1 MGWYGGNAGFTTHPV
16 GEKLPNQFGLHDMHG
31 NVWEWCEDVFN
42 ASFYGTP
49 EAAGPDPVS
58 TSGSGARV
66 NRGGTVSG
74 FARYC
79 RSAHRNGDLPFNRNI
94 NNGFRPLRPLP

>member
-31 NVWEWCEDVFN
+31 NVWEWCEDVYN
-42 ASFYGTP
+42 ESFYGTP

-58 TSGSGARV
+58 TSGSGDRV
-66 NRGGTVSG
+66 SRGGG
-74 FARYC
+74 WGDGAWAC
-79 RSAHRNGDLPFNRNI
+79 RSAYRGWTLPGFRYYGL
-94 NNGFRPLRPLP
+94 GFRPLRPLP